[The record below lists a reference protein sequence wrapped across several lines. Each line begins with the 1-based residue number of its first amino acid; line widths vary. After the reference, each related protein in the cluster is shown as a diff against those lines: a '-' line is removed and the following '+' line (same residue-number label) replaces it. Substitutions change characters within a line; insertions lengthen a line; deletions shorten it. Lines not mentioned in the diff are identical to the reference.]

1 MNRRGFSLRVPI
13 LVVGLLFIAINV
25 CNKVQF
31 IKYNYNIIIIIKV
44 SDSEVILSFKAQYF
58 AEICL
63 LELKYSVLYKLKWY
77 VYNIL
82 QINTF
87 YNVLVTKLQVQVSDF
102 LGHFQSL
109 RPWELQ
115 VVFEC
120 SAAPAADGHDLLV
133 AVAELTHK

>member
-44 SDSEVILSFKAQYF
+44 SDSEVILSFKAKYC

-63 LELKYSVLYKLKWY
+63 LELKYSVL
-77 VYNIL
+77 
-82 QINTF
+82 
-87 YNVLVTKLQVQVSDF
+87 
-102 LGHFQSL
+102 
-109 RPWELQ
+109 
-115 VVFEC
+115 
-120 SAAPAADGHDLLV
+120 
-133 AVAELTHK
+133 